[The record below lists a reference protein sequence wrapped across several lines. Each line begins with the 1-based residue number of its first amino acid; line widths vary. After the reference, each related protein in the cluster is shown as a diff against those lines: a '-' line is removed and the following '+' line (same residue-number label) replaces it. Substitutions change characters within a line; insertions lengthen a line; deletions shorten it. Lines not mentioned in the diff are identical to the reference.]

1 MLLLTDFLLM
11 SKKIFYRYNKITDSY
26 ERVYPSRW
34 NRVWSRTANGLFI
47 AMVVM
52 VAAVTLYHFIE
63 LPREEMLREENRRL
77 KTQLGVVNSR
87 LDQALKV
94 MDAIAERD
102 NNFYRV
108 MMQAPPLTANQRY
121 GGISPSEAAAMMNDA
136 DLVTNVTEKVDM
148 LDRLV
153 YAQIQSFDSLRVMA
167 SQQTDRLSHIPSVQ
181 PISQL
186 DMKQLASGYGVRV
199 DPVYGT
205 SRFHEGMDFA
215 AQPGTRVNA
224 TGDGTVIHADWNSG
238 YGNLVEVDH
247 GYGYVT
253 RYAHLS
259 KMTVQK
265 GQKVT
270 RGDKVG
276 EVGSTGKSTGPHLH
290 YEVRYKGVHQPPYK
304 YYFEDLSP
312 EQYAAMIAANDAA
325 AHVMD

>member
-1 MLLLTDFLLM
+1 ML
-11 SKKIFYRYNKITDSY
+11 I
-26 ERVYPSRW
+26 
-34 NRVWSRTANGLFI
+34 
-47 AMVVM
+47 
-52 VAAVTLYHFIE
+52 
-63 LPREEMLREENRRL
+63 EENRRL
-77 KTQLGVVNSR
+77 RAQLETVDVR
-87 LDQALKV
+87 LDRAMKV

-108 MMQAPPLTANQRY
+108 MVQAPPLTASQRY
-121 GGISPSEAAAMMNDA
+121 GGMSSAEAVASMNDA
-136 DLVTNVTEKVDM
+136 DLVTNVSDKIEM
-148 LDRLV
+148 LDRLL

-167 SQQTDRLSHIPSVQ
+167 SQQTDRLKHIPSVQ
-181 PISQL
+181 PISLL
-186 DMKQLASGYGVRV
+186 DMKQLASGYGYRV

-224 TGDGTVIHADWNSG
+224 TGDGTVIHAGWKSE

-259 KMTVQK
+259 KINVKNGETVN
-265 GQKVT
+265 
-270 RGDKVG
+270 RGDKIG

-290 YEVRYKGVHQPPYK
+290 YEVRYKGVAQPPYK
-304 YYFEDLSP
+304 YYFEDLTP
-312 EQYAAMIAANDAA
+312 EQYVAMISANDAS

>member
-1 MLLLTDFLLM
+1 M
-11 SKKIFYRYNKITDSY
+11 SKKIFYRYNKVTDTF
-26 ERVYPSRW
+26 ERVFPSRW
-34 NRVWSRTANGLFI
+34 SRAWSRVANGLLI
-47 AMVVM
+47 AMAAM
-52 VAAVTLYHFIE
+52 VAALVLYYWIE
-63 LPREEMLREENRRL
+63 LPREEMLRQENRRMKAEL
-77 KTQLGVVNSR
+77 ESVNTR
-87 LDQALKV
+87 LDRALKV

-108 MMQAPPLTANQRY
+108 MMQAPPLTAGQRY
-121 GGISPSEAAAMMNDA
+121 GGVTPLEDAAAMTDA
-136 DLVTNVTEKVDM
+136 DLVDRVSGKINL
-148 LDRLV
+148 LDQLI
-153 YAQIQSFDSLRVMA
+153 YSQIQSFDSLRVMA
-167 SQQTDRLSHIPSVQ
+167 SQQTDRLKHIPSVQ

-205 SRFHEGMDFA
+205 TRFHEGMDFA

-224 TGDGTVIHADWNSG
+224 TGDGTVIHAGWNSG
-238 YGNLVEVDH
+238 YGNLVEIDH

-259 KMTVQK
+259 KMNVQK
-265 GQKVT
+265 GQTVT
-270 RGDKVG
+270 RGDKIG

-304 YYFEDLSP
+304 YYFEDLTP

>member
-1 MLLLTDFLLM
+1 MR
-11 SKKIFYRYNKITDSY
+11 KKIFYIYNKVTDSY
-26 ERVYPSRW
+26 QRVYPSRFS
-34 NRVWSRTANGLFI
+34 RAWSRAAN
-47 AMVVM
+47 AMLILMVAL
-52 VAAVTLYHFIE
+52 VAAVALYYWIE

-77 KTQLGVVNSR
+77 KSELTNVNTR
-87 LDQALKV
+87 LDRALKV

-108 MMQAPPLTANQRY
+108 LMQSPPLTANQRY
-121 GGISPSEAAAMMNDA
+121 GGVLSGDNTASLTDA
-136 DLVTNVTEKVDM
+136 DLVANVTQKIDV
-148 LDRLV
+148 LDRLLF
-153 YAQIQSFDSLRVMA
+153 AQIQSFDSLRVMA
-167 SQQTDRLSHIPSVQ
+167 SQQTDRLKHIPSVQ

-205 SRFHEGMDFA
+205 TRFHEGMDFA

-224 TGDGTVIHADWNSG
+224 TGDGVVISADWNSG
-238 YGNLVEVDH
+238 YGNLVEIDH
-247 GYGYVT
+247 GYGYIT

-259 KMTVQK
+259 KINVKK
-265 GQKVT
+265 GQTVS

-290 YEVRYKGVHQPPYK
+290 YEVRYNGVAQPPYK
-304 YYFEDLSP
+304 YYFEDLTP

>member
-1 MLLLTDFLLM
+1 M
-11 SKKIFYRYNKITDSY
+11 SKRIFYKYNKVTDSY
-26 ERVYPSRW
+26 ERVFPSRLG
-34 NRVWSRTANGLFI
+34 RVMSRVANGTVI
-47 AMVVM
+47 
-52 VAAVTLYHFIE
+52 AAVIIVAVVALYYWLE
-63 LPREEMLREENRRL
+63 VPREEMLIEENRRL
-77 KTQLGVVNSR
+77 RAQLETVDVR
-87 LDQALKV
+87 LDRAMKV

-108 MMQAPPLTANQRY
+108 MVQAPPLTASQRY
-121 GGISPSEAAAMMNDA
+121 GGMSSAEAVASMNDA
-136 DLVTNVTEKVDM
+136 DLVTNVSDKIEM
-148 LDRLV
+148 LDRLL

-167 SQQTDRLSHIPSVQ
+167 SQQTDRLKHIPSVQ
-181 PISQL
+181 PISLL
-186 DMKQLASGYGVRV
+186 DMKQLASGYGYRV

-224 TGDGTVIHADWNSG
+224 TGDGTVIHAGWKSE

-259 KMTVQK
+259 KINVKNGETVN
-265 GQKVT
+265 
-270 RGDKVG
+270 RGDKIG

-290 YEVRYKGVHQPPYK
+290 YEVRYKGVAQPPYK
-304 YYFEDLSP
+304 YYFEDLTP
-312 EQYAAMIAANDAA
+312 EQYVAMISANDAS